1 MQVATEQ
8 RFEVVFL
15 ISAYKNC
22 IKNIEMD
29 VSKLAKFWVA
39 IPFFLL
45 FLKVQLI

>member
-15 ISAYKNC
+15 ISVYKNC
-22 IKNIEMD
+22 IENIEMD

-39 IPFFLL
+39 IPFFLC
-45 FLKVQLI
+45 F